1 MNQASSFL
9 KFGRAVLLLIAG
21 VAVLFGASKP
31 HSAFAQEGD
40 PIRIIAS
47 EVVSEFPEGMRF
59 TLQVEGESEIEEVS
73 VRVKVGQN
81 ENTVY
86 EYLEFEEDT
95 LVESE
100 LFWRTGA
107 RGRYIPPGTII
118 AYHFEITDVEGNEF
132 STDPAEFIYY
142 DARFEWEEV
151 IEGPVAVAYHGPVR
165 RRAEI
170 VLEAITETLD
180 FMGPLLG
187 ADTTIP
193 IRVTMYNNVKEMLEA
208 LPPGSSTIRREL
220 ITEGQAFTDLGTLLV
235 LGGGRGATGTASH
248 ELTHILTHRAGD
260 SITRTIPSW
269 LDEGLAEFGN
279 VAPGFSYDI
288 ALEFALGTD
297 RLLPITSMPVLP
309 GDPEDVIIFY
319 GQASSIVRFMI
330 FEYGPRAM
338 RELLAVLREGTNMDD
353 AIQQIYGVSRIELEN
368 KWRYTIGAPEYV
380 PPERDSARPT
390 PVPRPVVQ
398 LFSLTPQA
406 GSAPVGTIESTPTP
420 TPVPAT
426 PTPTPT
432 EPPAVVRLEPSPTPE
447 TEPAAAP
454 AGSGEES
461 GSGGSSGCGL
471 PERESLAISDLTMP
485 LFALGLVGLVWR
497 RRRR

>member
-1 MNQASSFL
+1 MNQAVCFL
-9 KFGRAVLLLIAG
+9 KFSRAILLLIAG
-21 VAVLFGASKP
+21 AAVLFGSVKP
-31 HSAFAQEGD
+31 HVAFAEGGD
-40 PIRIIAS
+40 HIRMIES
-47 EVVSEFPEGMRF
+47 DVVSEFPEGMRF
-59 TLQVEGESEIEEVS
+59 TLQVEGESEIEEIS

-86 EYLEFEEDT
+86 EYLEFDEDT

-100 LFWRTGA
+100 LFWRTGI

-118 AYHFEITDVEGNEF
+118 TYYFEVIDVDGNEF
-132 STDPAEFIYY
+132 STEPAEFIYH

-193 IRVTMYNNVKEMLEA
+193 IRVTMYNNIKEMLEA

-248 ELTHILTHRAGD
+248 ELTHILNHRAGD
-260 SITRTIPSW
+260 SSFRGIPSW

-319 GQASSIVRFMI
+319 GQARSIVQFMI

-353 AIQQIYGVSRIELEN
+353 AISQIYGVSRIELEN

-380 PPERDSARPT
+380 QPERDSARPT
-390 PVPRPVVQ
+390 PISRPSVQ

-420 TPVPAT
+420 TPAPA
-426 PTPTPT
+426 TPT
-432 EPPAVVRLEPSPTPE
+432 EPPAVAKLEPTPVPE
-447 TEPAAAP
+447 AAPAAAP
-454 AGSGEES
+454 ES
-461 GSGGSSGCGL
+461 GSEQPESVDSSGCGF
-471 PERESLAISDLTMP
+471 PDRESLALSDLTMP
-485 LFALGLVGLVWR
+485 LFALGLVGLLWR